1 MVEPRNGRPYS
12 GENEW
17 TTAQVINM
25 IKFQRNNFKQ
35 KHILKF
41 NSNLKFNFNQNNVLH
56 MATAIYSKT
65 IEKSN

>member
-41 NSNLKFNFNQNNVLH
+41 NFNQNNVLH
-56 MATAIYSKT
+56 MATAIYNKT

>member
-12 GENEW
+12 DENEW

-41 NSNLKFNFNQNNVLH
+41 NFNQNNVLH
-56 MATAIYSKT
+56 MATAIYNKT